1 MENQAFTA
9 EFEFKASPKMLFP
22 YLNTT
27 AGLAQWFAD
36 DVYMKDNKVFVFYW
50 NGEEHLAK
58 ITGQRHN
65 SYVKFEFLNNSESA
79 REEGEPNFIELKIDY
94 NELTD
99 TVYLIVTDQSMIE
112 DYEELYEIWENLTE
126 NLKEIIGG

>member
-22 YLNTT
+22 YLNTST
-27 AGLAQWFAD
+27 GLAQWFAD
-36 DVYMKDNKVFVFYW
+36 DVYITDDKVFVFTW
-50 NGEEHLAK
+50 NDEEHRAK

-65 SYVKFEFLNNSESA
+65 SYVKFEFLNGSEFGKN
-79 REEGEPNFIELKIDY
+79 EDEPNFIELKIEY

-99 TVYLIVTDQSMIE
+99 TVFLKVTDQSMIE
-112 DYEELYEIWENLTE
+112 DNEELYEIWENLTE
-126 NLKEIIGG
+126 NLKEKIGG